1 MVKEMLACAKKTVKR
16 SYAPYSKYYVSA
28 VIRCADGEMFS
39 GVNIE
44 NGSYSVTMCAERT
57 ALFNAVS
64 SGKRKFAEILIYS
77 NSGSM
82 PYPCGSCL
90 QALAEFAEDS
100 FVIYVSDGRKT
111 EKYLFSELFPR
122 RFKL

>member
-1 MVKEMLACAKKTVKR
+1 MVREMLAYAKKTVKK
-16 SYAPYSKYYVSA
+16 SYAPYSKYNVSA
-28 VIRCADGEMFS
+28 VIRCSDGEMFA
-39 GVNIE
+39 GVNVE
-44 NGSYSVTMCAERT
+44 NGSYSVTMCAERV

-64 SGKRKFAEILIYS
+64 CGKRKFAEILVYS

-90 QALAEFAEDS
+90 QALSEFADDS
-100 FVIYVSDGRKT
+100 FVIYVSNGKKT
-111 EKYLFSELFPR
+111 EKYLFLELFPR